1 MFDNLGTALVQAVG
15 FFGVFVFFVYQL
27 ISEGKK
33 PIKTQ
38 LKSSSKKLNEFKE
51 TNDKPKKKRLFERKI
66 DSFKEEAKPKKKG
79 LFGRNI
85 EPIIK
90 ESKSKKKGW
99 FK

>member
-1 MFDNLGTALVQAVG
+1 MFDNLGTVLVQAVG
-15 FFGVFVFFVYQL
+15 FFGVFGFFVYQL
-27 ISEGKK
+27 ISDGKK

-38 LKSSSKKLNEFKE
+38 LKSSSKKLNDFKD
-51 TNDKPKKKRLFERKI
+51 TNNKPRKKRLFAKKI
-66 DSFKEEAKPKKKG
+66 DSVKEEAKPKKKG

-90 ESKSKKKGW
+90 ETKSKKKGW